1 MGILDIM
8 PQLLLIH
15 SLLIGLVHLFMF
27 LINIMPSTMDL
38 EKSDLKKYNLQL
50 FSDYERSLSLSLY
63 LSIVDKLSTIE
74 IHASPPARGISQPA
88 S

>member
-38 EKSDLKKYNLQL
+38 EKFDLKKYNLQL